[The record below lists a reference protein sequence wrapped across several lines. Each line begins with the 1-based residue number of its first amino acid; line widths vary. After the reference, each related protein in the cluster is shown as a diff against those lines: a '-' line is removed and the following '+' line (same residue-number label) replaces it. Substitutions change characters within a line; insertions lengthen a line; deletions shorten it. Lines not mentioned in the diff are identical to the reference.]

1 MATHKSA
8 KKRMRTNAR
17 KRIINKISESKIKT
31 LVKRAL
37 NVTDKAEA
45 EKLYKEAVS
54 LLDRNTIKGKI
65 HRNNAA
71 RKKAALTKHLNK
83 LTASK

>member
-1 MATHKSA
+1 MAQHKSA
-8 KKRMRTNAR
+8 KKRMRTSAR
-17 KRIINKISESKIKT
+17 KRIINKMRESRIKT
-31 LVKRAL
+31 VVRKAL
-37 NVTDKAEA
+37 NSTSKEDF
-45 EKLYKEAVS
+45 EKLYKDAVS

-83 LTASK
+83 LTTAK